1 MPSPEQLPAMGSSH
15 EEEEILNPRH
25 IYVAYIYDQP
35 EFYEQDIVTF
45 IEQARVLDYPLR
57 YWWLSDAMP
66 IGGYEDIPDR
76 LILGLNTR
84 AHDEEAGFD
93 LYQALEAEDIYW
105 DEHEAASYRE
115 YALLG
120 KRLSEVADIQTP
132 SGESLFDQL
141 PIPLLQL
148 DHEELQDVAYE
159 MLGRQLKSHEVTAV
173 SETLKQHLQAQIDWE
188 STLRDSLVTTHELG
202 LLDEVTHKRK

>member
-1 MPSPEQLPAMGSSH
+1 
-15 EEEEILNPRH
+15 
-25 IYVAYIYDQP
+25 VAYIYDQP
-35 EFYEQDIVTF
+35 KFYEQDIVTF

-57 YWWLSDAMP
+57 YWWLSDAIP

-76 LILGLNTR
+76 LILGINTR
-84 AHDEEAGFD
+84 ARGEEAGFD

-105 DEHEAASYRE
+105 NEHEAASYRE

-132 SGESLFDQL
+132 SGESLFDHP

-148 DHEELQDVAYE
+148 DHEELQEVAYE
-159 MLGRQLKSHEVTAV
+159 MLGRQLKRHEVTAV
-173 SETLKQHLQAQIDWE
+173 SETLKQHLQAQINWDT
-188 STLRDSLVTTHELG
+188 TLRDSLITTYELG
-202 LLDEVTHKRK
+202 LLDGIAGEDK

>member
-1 MPSPEQLPAMGSSH
+1 MPSPEQLPAMDSSH
-15 EEEEILNPRH
+15 DEEEILNPRH

-45 IEQARVLDYPLR
+45 IEQAQSLDYPLR

-84 AHDEEAGFD
+84 AGDEEAGFD

-148 DHEELQDVAYE
+148 DHKELQEVAYQ

-173 SETLKQHLQAQIDWE
+173 SETLKQHLQAQINWDT
-188 STLRDSLVTTHELG
+188 TLRDSLITTYELG
-202 LLDEVTHKRK
+202 LLDGIAGEDK